1 MSYEVTLL
9 VFGILLLLVG
19 LVGKVKAKE
28 IEVGTSSRIV
38 RIVLALLGIVLVVL
52 SFNPDITKTFLS
64 TPPKQTGED
73 IQGGHQELEK
83 EAEKAR
89 LAEEQSRIP
98 YTISPSETTLFPSDR
113 LPLNLTPKGTVVH
126 WWSSDSAV
134 AMVDRIGVVTALK
147 AGEAAVGVDNEYAT
161 IVIRPVPVGVVL
173 EEILVIND
181 GPGGRVEWDFNI
193 FINGNQVISI
203 NPAKYDE
210 GENRG
215 VYRDRTWPPGT
226 TDVSGSLVSIEIR
239 GRMPEKEGGLAG
251 RDSVLTRQLLE
262 KGSVVRT
269 FEATDNSGVYSAKQR
284 ARMRFRVRLTHR
296 Q

>member
-126 WWSSDSAV
+126 WCAAFD
-134 AMVDRIGVVTALK
+134 VV
-147 AGEAAVGVDNEYAT
+147 EY
-161 IVIRPVPVGVVL
+161 VL
-173 EEILVIND
+173 T
-181 GPGGRVEWDFNI
+181 
-193 FINGNQVISI
+193 
-203 NPAKYDE
+203 
-210 GENRG
+210 G
-215 VYRDRTWPPGT
+215 VYILPK
-226 TDVSGSLVSIEIR
+226 I
-239 GRMPEKEGGLAG
+239 
-251 RDSVLTRQLLE
+251 
-262 KGSVVRT
+262 
-269 FEATDNSGVYSAKQR
+269 SAKLPNS
-284 ARMRFRVRLTHR
+284 AT
-296 Q
+296 